1 MKRKVFCL
9 FLFCVLLVST
19 VGATPEIWSGIS
31 VSSGR
36 NYFASGLQE
45 AFTGNKQY
53 NGKKRI
59 NNLGP
64 GLDIAA
70 FPDSRFR
77 LGLVGSVNFLV
88 TIGMDGS
95 GYFSRHFDH
104 SNDLSIGL
112 AYYQLFSNDT
122 WGFFLD
128 GRYFSRQYAFADSNE
143 KNNKQEVVNYYSP
156 TESGYQ
162 ASIGFLAKHKN
173 SYFKMGFRY
182 SMPTSY
188 EKNDGWGLD
197 VVTGGGI
204 CF

>member
-1 MKRKVFCL
+1 MKRKILCLIVFC
-9 FLFCVLLVST
+9 VSFSFSLS
-19 VGATPEIWSGIS
+19 ATPEIWSGIS

-45 AFTGNKQY
+45 AFGGNTEYK
-53 NGKKRI
+53 GKKRI

-70 FPDSRFR
+70 FPDARIR
-77 LGLVGSVNFLV
+77 LGLVGSASFLV
-88 TIGMDGS
+88 TIGIDGNQYTS
-95 GYFSRHFDH
+95 IHFDH
-104 SNDLSIGL
+104 STDLSIGL

-128 GRYFSRQYAFADSNE
+128 GRYFSRQYAFADSND

-156 TESGYQ
+156 NESGYQ
-162 ASIGFLAKHKN
+162 ASIGFLTKHKN

-188 EKNDGWGLD
+188 EKNDGWGLE

>member
-1 MKRKVFCL
+1 MKRKILCL
-9 FLFCVLLVST
+9 FVFCVLLIST
-19 VGATPEIWSGIS
+19 AGATPEIWSGVS

-36 NYFASGLQE
+36 NYFPSGLKE
-45 AFTGNKQY
+45 EFATNPIYAGIKM
-53 NGKKRI
+53 I
-59 NNLGP
+59 NTLGP
-64 GLDIAA
+64 GLDVAV
-70 FPDSRFR
+70 FPYSGFR
-77 LGLVGSVNFLV
+77 LGLACSADLSI
-88 TIGMDGS
+88 TISRDGS

-104 SNDLSIGL
+104 STDLSIGL
-112 AYYQLFSNDT
+112 TYYQLFSNDT

-128 GRYFSRQYAFADSNE
+128 GRYFSRQYDFADSNE

-162 ASIGFLAKHKN
+162 ASVGFLAKHKN

-188 EKNDGWGLD
+188 EKNDGWGLEII
-197 VVTGGGI
+197 TGGGI

>member
-1 MKRKVFCL
+1 MKRKILCL
-9 FLFCVLLVST
+9 FVLCVLLISAA
-19 VGATPEIWSGIS
+19 GATPEIWSGVS

-36 NYFASGLQE
+36 NYFSSGLKE
-45 AFTGNKQY
+45 EFATNPIYAGIKM
-53 NGKKRI
+53 I
-59 NNLGP
+59 NTLGP
-64 GLDIAA
+64 GLDVTV
-70 FPDSRFR
+70 FPYSGFR
-77 LGLVGSVNFLV
+77 LGLTGSADFSI
-88 TIGMDGS
+88 TISRDGS

-112 AYYQLFSNDT
+112 AYYQLFSSDT

-162 ASIGFLAKHKN
+162 ASIGFIAKHKN
-173 SYFKMGFRY
+173 NYFKMGFRY

-188 EKNDGWGLD
+188 EKNDGWGLE